1 MIMKRLSLL
10 LAPGMLLPVVALAQV
25 TPGSPFATNT
35 VAGKARCDG
44 TTITCGAG
52 GVITAI
58 SSAPSGAAGGVLSGT
73 YPNPGFASTTGSGA
87 TVLAT
92 GATLSGGTLS
102 GTTTLPGSGQISS
115 TGWLGLGGTPLA
127 MVDLQGGISAA
138 DNSTN
143 SYFLRLR
150 GQTITNTTSS
160 GTVTNVVAFLS
171 SGTPTLAATN
181 PTTYTNAQSYYLG
194 GPPVA
199 GSNVTITNSYTLR
212 IASGNSVFGGNL
224 GIQNNPSLANLVI
237 GATAGTARIY
247 NSFSDASNGEWA
259 YLGSW
264 GPTANVA
271 TFGTAHNGSG
281 VARDVS
287 LVYDGTE
294 RIRLVTGGVNL
305 PSLPSDATHT
315 DNTVCADTSTGLLYK
330 GSGAV
335 GICLGTSSARFKHDI
350 APLRP
355 GLAQIMALQ
364 PVSYRY
370 NKGYGDDGAREL
382 YGFTAEQVAE
392 VLPKLV
398 GRDAEGRPNSVDWAG
413 MVPVLVRAIQE
424 LKEGR

>member
-1 MIMKRLSLL
+1 MFPITLL
-10 LAPGMLLPVVALAQV
+10 LPLLLLPGAAFGQFQG
-25 TPGSPFATNT
+25 PAAPYAGSTN
-35 VAGKARCDG
+35 A
-44 TTITCGAG
+44 AG
-52 GVITAI
+52 G
-58 SSAPSGAAGGVLSGT
+58 APSGPAGGVLSGT

-102 GTTTLPGSGQISS
+102 GTTTLPGSGAVTSGGSLYIGSAAALTVASVSNQGIQLAS
-115 TGWLGLGGTPLA
+115 TGGT
-127 MVDLQGGISAA
+127 S
-138 DNSTN
+138 
-143 SYFLRLR
+143 R
-150 GQTITNTTSS
+150 
-160 GTVTNVVAFLS
+160 VTNVRYANDAFGPASFFAKSRAS
-171 SGTPTLAATN
+171 SVGGFAA
-181 PTTYTNAQSYYLG
+181 AQSGDGLG
-194 GPPVA
+194 ESRYVGDDGTTLNTIAAIFRAEVDGVVSA
-199 GSNVTITNSYTLR
+199 GDVPGRFIWQVKPIGAG
-212 IASGNSVFGGNL
+212 IAERMRLTATGL
-224 GIQNNPSLANLVI
+224 GIRNANPQAMLSV
-237 GATAGTARIY
+237 GTSAGTALVY
-247 NSFSDASNGEWA
+247 NSFTDASNGEWA

-264 GPTANVA
+264 GPTANVS

-287 LVYDGTE
+287 LIYDGTE

-398 GRDAEGRPNSVDWAG
+398 GHDAEGHPNSVDWAG